1 MATKRQQKGKGKTT
15 GTTAIRGGSD
25 LHLDTRPVE
34 ALAPKHD
41 IGKKTQKL
49 DSEVARCRVGVAWI
63 DLLEIGE
70 RLRFGVY
77 NDRAENEAE
86 TNKLVASFKA
96 SGIVP
101 MKETSAIPLILDVKR
116 IKNAKKLANDF
127 NDPEEV
133 PELKLNDIEK
143 IVVASGQHRLSAL
156 RRYHQSQQD
165 EYQTLE
171 KKRNKI
177 MTLKHPSEEHVLN
190 FNEMRTEMCG
200 IQGVMEGMGKWGVIV
215 YDQGERVPR
224 LPPLP
229 TRPSKRWGL
238 YHRIGLVQEMDID
251 NLHEERMVA
260 LATVASVRHVDGEGS
275 NQRLLASGDELA
287 CHLSRNNP
295 LHEYKETEEEVLIT
309 ILKKL
314 KSAYDTS
321 PKDTRDDVAT
331 KTLDEIRTVQDKNSR
346 VQKVLHHDGLCM
358 FLSTR
363 LLQLGLHFRRRSEFS
378 VTWLSKAI
386 DVCMGVYLC
395 WIEIRTATLK
405 KLGSHKDFPSY
416 KTVADLL
423 DDAEAGDQ
431 QAIAEV
437 EKLRKSINET
447 QQDGEEGDLSMWAE
461 VMQSLDNHAKT
472 AFAQNIESIGQM
484 TPKYVLRLSAYRQ
497 NAIMT
502 LQDAWSVSPGKDY
515 GENEILQH
523 LDRVV
528 ARVAIHL
535 TPKEGDRQA
544 PEPLLGGMMMDYAWT
559 TFSRLQEGIAEMCR
573 WFEVLLDSW
582 RIVHPKSHT
591 MDDWSTVMLANIAR
605 DPRFTSHSNKNSRAV
620 TQIIWKHRNTL
631 MMRLTNYMTNEKM
644 SHAPRPKDKKE
655 LDSRFAEL
663 SAEEI
668 EASDSL
674 TKVLQSRRSKTSARS
689 RDLAMEPQS
698 ITGMM
703 ALHTTGWDWQSSS
716 IKNTGRDIEPCMKAI
731 AVECKYMETYRPKL
745 LKDKLVGAIRRLLE
759 VELGSRVRKM
769 QIMDEAG
776 KLRPVQEWVWWD
788 GLTLRSTQLD
798 AEVVLQSLQDNVVR
812 KQQQTQARLVLE
824 QKDREAINK
833 AITYLTNLPCVRASD
848 DSNSL
853 VSHDVMGPLKEMIR
867 GIEVNSARKR
877 FRTLNGDSN
886 LTFDLREHDF
896 ELGIELPDSYQDPF
910 TIGYNMSDD
919 EDNEEDNED
928 EPDTQPAS
936 KSKGKQRAIDAP
948 PQPVADK
955 QSEVTSGASTSSRA
969 PKISQSAVDSQPQPE
984 SEEEMPHP
992 STRSPQAPPLDVSE
1006 AATNRPNPVKP
1017 IPKPR
1022 PIPRKQSQRTAV
1034 EDDNVS
1040 PHPDSMAAGHD
1051 AGADMDEDEEATP
1064 RLTKRPLADV
1074 SMHDHDASSQ
1084 HATDDTAPLAGDA
1097 PDPSQ
1102 YGAVATV
1109 PSATPATAQPELF
1122 EPDEDTQGKPVDED
1136 TELDSEAH
1144 TTDVDRPSD
1153 DSYELS
1159 QPLSQPLPPRKSK
1172 RRVVPASPKRSHAA
1186 TGASSS
1192 SSSLIRGRGR
1202 PQKKKP
1208 KIIQGPS
1215 DDEDDQTIIPI

>member
-1 MATKRQQKGKGKTT
+1 MAMKRQQKGKGKTT

-49 DSEVARCRVGVAWI
+49 DSEIARCRVGVAWI

-70 RLRFGVY
+70 RLRFRAY

-101 MKETSAIPLILDVKR
+101 MKETSVIPLILDVKR

-321 PKDTRDDVAT
+321 PKDTRDDIAT

-544 PEPLLGGMMMDYAWT
+544 PEPAAWWHDDGLCVDDVQSAAGRD
-559 TFSRLQEGIAEMCR
+559 SR
-573 WFEVLLDSW
+573 VLLDSW

-703 ALHTTGWDWQSSS
+703 ALHTTGLGLAKLVHQ
-716 IKNTGRDIEPCMKAI
+716 E
-731 AVECKYMETYRPKL
+731 YRARHRALHEGDRCGMQL

-919 EDNEEDNED
+919 EDNDEDNED

-1051 AGADMDEDEEATP
+1051 AGADMDEDE
-1064 RLTKRPLADV
+1064 
-1074 SMHDHDASSQ
+1074 
-1084 HATDDTAPLAGDA
+1084 APLAGDA

-1186 TGASSS
+1186 TGLRLVASGASSS